1 MLCVFSN
8 PGGIPSDGTP
18 VDKITS
24 FHLSLVIVY
33 YILAVAGLLFTTA
46 CLVFNFT
53 QRNKKLD
60 DLSIFH
66 WYNNRFCLAS
76 FTYRVV
82 KLTSPNINYFV
93 IVGAYLL
100 YLHIFFRVLPSTSYA
115 VNSARCIVSKSGM
128 LCCI

>member
-66 WYNNRFCLAS
+66 WYNNRF
-76 FTYRVV
+76 V
-82 KLTSPNINYFV
+82 
-93 IVGAYLL
+93 
-100 YLHIFFRVLPSTSYA
+100 LHPLPTE
-115 VNSARCIVSKSGM
+115 
-128 LCCI
+128 L

>member
-1 MLCVFSN
+1 MHVFFN

-18 VDKITS
+18 IDKITS

-60 DLSIFH
+60 GLSIFFM
-66 WYNNRFCLAS
+66 YNNHLYLVF

-93 IVGAYLL
+93 IIGAYLL
-100 YLHIFFRVLPSTSYA
+100 YSSIFFRVLPSTNLA
-115 VNSARCIVSKSGM
+115 ANSARCIVSKSHT